1 MCRAELAFSGKTG
14 ALLWLQ
20 DKPPVVYRH
29 SPGSKKNKV
38 VKNKTGYGGD
48 YARAGTGAPLPE
60 FETFP
65 SQFTGYEIEIVIPG
79 FTSVRPQIRLPDF
92 GDITICYV
100 PDKLWL
106 ELKSLKLYEL
116 GYRNLGIFYENAMRR
131 ILRGVAAAK
140 SVSARVIA
148 NSTPTG
154 GLYHNVTANWSR
166 KCARR

>member
-1 MCRAELAFSGKTG
+1 M
-14 ALLWLQ
+14 
-20 DKPPVVYRH
+20 VYWH
-29 SPGSKKNKV
+29 SPESKKRIRSRM
-38 VKNKTGYGGD
+38 KTGYGGD
-48 YARAGTGAPLPE
+48 YARAGTRAPLPE
-60 FETFP
+60 LATFP
-65 SQFTGYEIEIVIPG
+65 SQFTGYEIEIVVPG

-92 GDITICYV
+92 GEITICYV

-148 NSTPTG
+148 NSTPTAS
-154 GLYHNVTANWSR
+154 LYYNVTANWSR
-166 KCARR
+166 KCGR

>member
-1 MCRAELAFSGKTG
+1 LAPGQAAAGVLSLTGKQKESSSQEQTR
-14 ALLWLQ
+14 
-20 DKPPVVYRH
+20 PR
-29 SPGSKKNKV
+29 
-38 VKNKTGYGGD
+38 GD
-48 YARAGTGAPLPE
+48 NARAGAGAPLPE
-60 FETFP
+60 VETFP
-65 SQFTGYEIEIVIPG
+65 SQSAGYEIEIVIPE

-92 GDITICYV
+92 VEITICYV

-148 NSTPTG
+148 NSTPTAS
-154 GLYHNVTANWSR
+154 LYYNVTANWSR
-166 KCARR
+166 KCGR